1 VTVPAVMPASR
12 DSVSSLRV
20 GELTLVEVVA
30 RGPLATVY
38 RATHPRRGEVAVKL
52 YHREHELADTR
63 ARIESVA
70 QAQVQH
76 PSVARLI
83 DAGRL
88 ADGRCYLA
96 SEWVDGPT
104 LAALVPQ
111 RPAWA
116 RIRPIIASIA
126 SGLGAIHEAGIIHRD
141 LKPSNVMLPPTGT
154 PAATIVDF
162 SHSLIVGDV
171 RVTDAGLVLGSAA
184 YMSPEQTRGD
194 ALDGRSDLY
203 ALGVI
208 LYELLCGEPPF
219 AGEGAD
225 VLRRHQREPVVAPR
239 KRAPDRAIPAAA
251 EDVCM
256 WLLAKDPA
264 ARVPNARVF
273 AVTLAAMQAASPRS
287 DV

>member
-1 VTVPAVMPASR
+1 MTTAAAMHAATRDAVPSF
-12 DSVSSLRV
+12 LV
-20 GELTLVEVVA
+20 GELTLVELVA
-30 RGPLATVY
+30 RGPLASVY
-38 RATHPRRGEVAVKL
+38 RATHPRRGDAAVKL
-52 YHREHELADTR
+52 YHREHELAGTR
-63 ARIESVA
+63 ARVESAA
-70 QAQVQH
+70 QAQVRH
-76 PSVARLI
+76 ASVARLV

-88 ADGRCYLA
+88 ADGRWYLA

-111 RPAWA
+111 RPGWA
-116 RIRPIIASIA
+116 RIRQIIASIA
-126 SGLGAIHEAGIIHRD
+126 AGLGAIHEAGIVHRD

-154 PAATIVDF
+154 PAAVIVDF
-162 SHSLIVGDV
+162 SHSLIGAA
-171 RVTDAGLVLGSAA
+171 RVTDTGLVLGSAA

-219 AGEGAD
+219 VGEGAEL
-225 VLRRHQREPVVAPR
+225 LRRHQREPVVAPR
-239 KRAPDRAIPAAA
+239 KRAPERSIPAAA

-287 DV
+287 YV